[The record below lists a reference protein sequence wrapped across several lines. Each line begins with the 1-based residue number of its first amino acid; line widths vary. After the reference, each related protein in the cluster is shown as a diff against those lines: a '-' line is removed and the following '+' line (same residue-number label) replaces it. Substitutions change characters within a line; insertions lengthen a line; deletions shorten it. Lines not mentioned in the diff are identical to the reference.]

1 MKSIIWRTLFSFWA
15 ATVVILAV
23 VVFSNARIGQQW
35 NEELYD
41 VTAFDL
47 INAGREVFRTE
58 GVDGLAEWLR
68 DPDNF
73 PPGITLYVL
82 ENERVDILGR
92 EFPWFLWPVRQRQ
105 TMGGAERAPAT
116 NRENPR
122 PRPGVTGPDGTPYTF
137 IVGPTPQP
145 PLGAFAF
152 PSVQWLVLLTAVLAT
167 AVACVGL
174 TRPLRRRLLR
184 LQSAAVSLA
193 RGDLGARV
201 NLQTND
207 EIGAVAHQFDRM
219 AERVETMIRSQQE
232 LFRNVSHEIR
242 SPLARIQVALALAE
256 EERGGARDGNL
267 ERIRRETE
275 GLEGMIQQILDL
287 AKLENQSE
295 EQALEDVDLIEV
307 VSLVVDDVRFE
318 GRSQDKCV
326 RWNPPDGLF
335 RVRGLADVLRSA
347 VENVLRN
354 AIAHTPEHTSVD
366 VSLENWAG
374 TARLHI
380 RDNGEGVPDEQID
393 RIFEPFYRC
402 GDRKGGA
409 GIGLAVTQTAAALMN
424 GAVEASRAP
433 AGGLLVTLK
442 LPLVQSP
449 AHYTPGNPRA

>member
-1 MKSIIWRTLFSFWA
+1 MKSIVWRTFLSFWG

-23 VVFSNARIGQQW
+23 VVFSNARVGQLW
-35 NEELYD
+35 NEELYS
-41 VTAFDL
+41 VTAFD
-47 INAGREVFRTE
+47 IIDAGRTVFRADGLE
-58 GVDGLAEWLR
+58 GLAEWLT
-68 DPDNF
+68 DDDNF

-82 ENERVDILGR
+82 ENDSVDILGR
-92 EFPWFLWPVRQRQ
+92 EFPWFLWPAQQ
-105 TMGGAERAPAT
+105 AMGGAQRAPPPPAD
-116 NRENPR
+116 RR
-122 PRPGVTGPDGTPYTF
+122 AHRQGVTGPDGTRYTF
-137 IVGPTPQP
+137 IVGPKPQP
-145 PLGAFAF
+145 PLGAFGL

-167 AVACVGL
+167 AVACLAL

-184 LQSAAVSLA
+184 LQTAAGSLA
-193 RGDLGARV
+193 RGDLGARA

-219 AERVETMIRSQQE
+219 AARIEKMIRTQQE

-256 EERGGARDGNL
+256 EERGGARDENL

-295 EQALEDVDLIEV
+295 DQALEDVDLVEV

-318 GRSQDKCV
+318 GRSQDKSV
-326 RWNPPDGLF
+326 RWNPPEGLF

-354 AIAHTPEHTSVD
+354 AIAHTPKHTRVD
-366 VSLENWAG
+366 VSLENSEG

-380 RDNGEGVPDEQID
+380 RDRGDGVADEQID

-409 GIGLAVTQTAAALMN
+409 GIGLAITQTAAALMN
-424 GAVEASRAP
+424 GTVEASSAP
-433 AGGLLVTLK
+433 EGGLLVTLK
-442 LPLVQSP
+442 LPLVRSP
-449 AHYTPGNPRA
+449 AH

>member
-1 MKSIIWRTLFSFWA
+1 MKSIVWRTLLSFWG

-23 VVFSNARIGQQW
+23 VVFSNARVGQQW
-35 NEELYD
+35 NEELYA
-41 VTAFDL
+41 VTAFD
-47 INAGREVFRTE
+47 IISAGRAVFRADGLE
-58 GVDGLAEWLR
+58 GLAEWLT
-68 DPDNF
+68 DDDNF
-73 PPGITLYVL
+73 PPGMTLYVL
-82 ENERVDILGR
+82 ENDSVDILGR
-92 EFPWFLWPVRQRQ
+92 EFPWFLWPAQQ
-105 TMGGAERAPAT
+105 AMGGAQRAAPPPAD
-116 NRENPR
+116 RR
-122 PRPGVTGPDGTPYTF
+122 AHRQGVTGPDGTRYTF

-145 PLGAFAF
+145 PLGAFGL

-167 AVACVGL
+167 AVACLAL

-184 LQSAAVSLA
+184 LQAAAGSLA
-193 RGDLGARV
+193 RGDLGARA

-207 EIGAVAHQFDRM
+207 ELGAVAHQFDRM
-219 AERVETMIRSQQE
+219 AGRIEKMIRTQQE

-256 EERGGARDGNL
+256 EERGGVRDENL

-295 EQALEDVDLIEV
+295 DQALEDVDLVEV
-307 VSLVVDDVRFE
+307 VSLAVDDVRFE
-318 GRSQDKCV
+318 GRSQDKSV
-326 RWNPPDGLF
+326 RWNPPEGLY

-354 AIAHTPEHTSVD
+354 ALAHTPVHTRVD
-366 VSLENWAG
+366 VSLENSRR
-374 TARLHI
+374 TAKLRI
-380 RDNGEGVPDEQID
+380 RDHGEGVPDEQID

-409 GIGLAVTQTAAALMN
+409 GIGLAITQTAATLMN
-424 GAVEASRAP
+424 GTVEASGAP
-433 AGGLLVTLK
+433 EGGLVVTLT

-449 AHYTPGNPRA
+449 AH